1 GSRVPVRP
9 RHHPGAPHGRLV
21 HRSRSH
27 PARLADRLL
36 GERQR
41 QVPGPARRE
50 PGVRSD
56 AVLRLLAGEGI
67 LRGRWWP
74 VPSAGAGR
82 ATMSRSAGRGASS
95 QAGTG
100 FETEGAGHV
109 RGGSLRAAV
118 AGTGAADGTVARGDP
133 DAFDPERGHGAG
145 RGAGGRLRPA
155 GLVEPQAG
163 AAPGGMRA
171 GPGVAAADQVVEL
184 RRGTAPVDP
193 GVRVA
198 AERVVAR
205 ARLVLRD
212 ARRPAL

>member
-1 GSRVPVRP
+1 
-9 RHHPGAPHGRLV
+9 
-21 HRSRSH
+21 
-27 PARLADRLL
+27 
-36 GERQR
+36 
-41 QVPGPARRE
+41 

-118 AGTGAADGTVARGDP
+118 AGTGAADGTVARGDR
-133 DAFDPERGHGAG
+133 DAFGPDRDHGAG
-145 RGAGGRLRPA
+145 RGAGGRPRPA
-155 GLVEPQAG
+155 WPAQPP
-163 AAPGGMRA
+163 AAARPTAPPPPAAAAAR
-171 GPGVAAADQVVEL
+171 GPG
-184 RRGTAPVDP
+184 
-193 GVRVA
+193 
-198 AERVVAR
+198 
-205 ARLVLRD
+205 
-212 ARRPAL
+212 